1 MAAWLTA
8 QLKGH
13 KFLGECVHQI
23 CGKQQ
28 VQCNFTKK
36 IWLAAEEKWVIVPT
50 LQELEQERKKYAYFI
65 QEKKKNAA
73 GYDHW
78 NQLLY
83 KFEKKKIISF
93 SFFAS

>member
-36 IWLAAEEKWVIVPT
+36 KENMISSRREMGDCANSAGAGAREKEIRLFYLGKKEECCW
-50 LQELEQERKKYAYFI
+50 
-65 QEKKKNAA
+65 
-73 GYDHW
+73 
-78 NQLLY
+78 
-83 KFEKKKIISF
+83 
-93 SFFAS
+93 